1 MEINQIV
8 ADNLK
13 RLRAERN
20 LSLGQLAELCGI
32 SKVMLFHIEKGAT
45 NPTVNTMWKIANGL
59 KVPYTVLL
67 ETYQPEAQV
76 ITKENAGRQFDESDH
91 YRLYCY
97 YPNTPNRNFE
107 WFQIELDP
115 GKCHET
121 IGHTPKTE
129 EYVMVLSGCLELTL
143 NDAVYR
149 LNPEDSI
156 KFDASIPHRYCAV
169 GDGILKATI
178 VNYYPA

>member
-13 RLRAERN
+13 RLRIERN
-20 LSLGQLAELCGI
+20 LSLGQLAALCGV
-32 SKVMLFHIEKGAT
+32 SKVMLFHIEKGTT

-67 ETYQPEAQV
+67 EFYQPEAQV
-76 ITKENAGRQFDESDH
+76 VTKQSAGMQLDEGDH

-115 GKCHET
+115 GEMHES
-121 IGHTPKTE
+121 IGHTSKTE
-129 EYVMVLSGCLELTL
+129 EYIMVLSGTLELTL
-143 NDAVYR
+143 NGEVYR
-149 LNPEDSI
+149 LEPEESI
-156 KFDASIPHRYCAV
+156 KFDASAPHSYLAL
-169 GDGILKATI
+169 GTELLKATI